1 MRFTIVIVNGC
12 QKFTFVFFF
21 VKTNSSYHKN
31 KLRYPFYMVRF
42 FITFVVS
49 KHENSNFVYI

>member
-1 MRFTIVIVNGC
+1 MCFTIVIVNSY
-12 QKFTFVFFF
+12 QKFTFAFF
-21 VKTNSSYHKN
+21 VKTNSYYHKN

-42 FITFVVS
+42 FITFVVL

>member
-1 MRFTIVIVNGC
+1 MKRNIYLHENN
-12 QKFTFVFFF
+12 FFF
-21 VKTNSSYHKN
+21 FMIIIHDWYFVAC
-31 KLRYPFYMVRF
+31 F